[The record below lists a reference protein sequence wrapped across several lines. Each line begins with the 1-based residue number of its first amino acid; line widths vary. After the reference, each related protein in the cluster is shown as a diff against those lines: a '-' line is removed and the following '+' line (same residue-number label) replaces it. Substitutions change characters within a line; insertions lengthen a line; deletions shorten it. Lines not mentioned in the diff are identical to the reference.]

1 MTPPLAPAKGYYDGT
16 HIVLTSP
23 VHFARGQ
30 EVLVTP
36 SAARTPPRKQSWRE
50 FVESLVGLVPDTGK
64 TLEEYRDERLQKY
77 ERPD

>member
-1 MTPPLAPAKGYYDGT
+1 MTPSLAPATGYYDGT

-30 EVLVTP
+30 QVLVTP
-36 SAARTPPRKQSWRE
+36 SEARTPPRQQPWRE
-50 FVESLVGLVPDTGK
+50 FVESLVGLIPDTGK

-77 ERPD
+77 ERPN